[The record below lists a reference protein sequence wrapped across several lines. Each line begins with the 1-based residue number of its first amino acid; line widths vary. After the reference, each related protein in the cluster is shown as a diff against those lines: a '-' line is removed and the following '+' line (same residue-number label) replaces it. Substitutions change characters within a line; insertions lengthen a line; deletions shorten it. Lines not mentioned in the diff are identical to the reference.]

1 MNINQISPY
10 VRFAAHSVL
19 YGGFYIKSRILFDYE
34 LVYIEYG
41 NFKLI
46 YDGTAYDIKKGD
58 ILLIP
63 PEISHCFD
71 GTGYADISQPHIH
84 FDMVYD
90 LNSEAVE
97 ICFRDIN
104 AIPPEERRLIRKNIF
119 PRKTSPFLNVSD
131 KNRFLRKFYGV
142 INAYEEHKE
151 YYQLE
156 CKSKMTELIAEIL
169 KAEELTDF
177 KSAERNNIISNLKNY
192 IDENYKENITLE
204 KLEKQFNYN
213 KYYLLRKFKEK
224 YGASVIEYSNNLKL
238 ECAKKMLL
246 DNYTVNEIAEN
257 LSFSSIYSFSRF
269 FSSREGISPLNYRKQ
284 NKELP
289 H

>member
-1 MNINQISPY
+1 M
-10 VRFAAHSVL
+10 
-19 YGGFYIKSRILFDYE
+19 
-34 LVYIEYG
+34 
-41 NFKLI
+41 
-46 YDGTAYDIKKGD
+46 
-58 ILLIP
+58 
-63 PEISHCFD
+63 
-71 GTGYADISQPHIH
+71 
-84 FDMVYD
+84 
-90 LNSEAVE
+90 
-97 ICFRDIN
+97 
-104 AIPPEERRLIRKNIF
+104 
-119 PRKTSPFLNVSD
+119 
-131 KNRFLRKFYGV
+131 
-142 INAYEEHKE
+142 
-151 YYQLE
+151 
-156 CKSKMTELIAEIL
+156 
-169 KAEELTDF
+169 
-177 KSAERNNIISNLKNY
+177 
-192 IDENYKENITLE
+192 E